1 MAKRSFDI
9 GKLVKASHKQMC
21 YEQQGDCVC
30 LSDKRGRI
38 AIQTNDITVLGELVK
53 RGVELTERL
62 GLKQTIDQIMN
73 KDRAENLYSYTATG
87 IQFPYYDHSDGK
99 GKVLTMFRD
108 CQQDYYAV
116 KLADKVY
123 TEIFDPVLITG
134 GKSLTDP
141 IIMVCSDCFGIV
153 LPMRVNRQYTVDQ
166 RENVK
171 HLLDYLNAI
180 R

>member
-38 AIQTNDITVLGELVK
+38 AVQTNDITVLGELVK

-87 IQFPYYDHSDGK
+87 IQFPYYDHSDGSLDHVSGLPAGLLCCK
-99 GKVLTMFRD
+99 
-108 CQQDYYAV
+108 
-116 KLADKVY
+116 
-123 TEIFDPVLITG
+123 TG
-134 GKSLTDP
+134 RQSLYGD
-141 IIMVCSDCFGIV
+141 F
-153 LPMRVNRQYTVDQ
+153 
-166 RENVK
+166 
-171 HLLDYLNAI
+171 
-180 R
+180 